1 MNSARRTKQ
10 KGAEM
15 VEAALVLFLALF
27 TIMGMI
33 ELGIGLMFYQGMT
46 ERVRAGVRYAV
57 VKNYDVDTIKNYV
70 AYGNP
75 AGSGSTILGVQPGD
89 VSVCVEAYD
98 DTTDIDVIHVSV
110 QHSPFKLISPLLGG
124 MTLAPNV
131 KVSLPVEAMGCTG
144 SAVAPT
150 CPIALAATCP

>member
-1 MNSARRTKQ
+1 MISAKRANQ

-15 VEAALVLFLALF
+15 VEAALVLFIALF
-27 TIMGMI
+27 TIMGLI

-57 VKNYDVDTIKNYV
+57 VKNYDVDTIRNYV

-98 DTTDIDVIHVSV
+98 DTTDIDVIHVTV
-110 QHSPFKLISPLLGG
+110 QHTPFKLISPLMGG
-124 MTLAPNV
+124 MTLAPKV
-131 KVSLPVEAMGCTG
+131 KVSLPVEAMGCSG
-144 SAVAPT
+144 SQVAPT
-150 CPIALAATCP
+150 CPIVLPATCP